1 MGRMEQRRQEA
12 RKKRKVKRWIFIPL
26 LVIVLPLT
34 LFGTYLGYKV
44 VTTASDMQEDLARGE
59 KSEKR
64 DEAVDISKDHF
75 SVLFL
80 GVDTDDP
87 NENSRAD
94 ALILATFNREDSSIK
109 LLSIPRDS
117 LVDIPGR
124 QNRDKIN
131 HAHAFGGVDLTIDTV
146 ENMLDIPVDFYTK
159 MNFHGFVDIID
170 ALGGVEVDVPF
181 DFETHGTEGS
191 ANMVYF
197 EEGRQHL
204 DGEEALGYVRMRK
217 QDPRGDLGRGERQQ
231 EVMEAVIRRAGSIS
245 SVARYDDVLDEIG
258 NNMSTNLS
266 LGNILSLHPYA
277 QSLDSIETVN
287 LSGSDLTQNG
297 VYYYQVSED
306 SLQEA
311 RDRLKVHLDMIEEP
325 HTYSAQEASDYE

>member
-1 MGRMEQRRQEA
+1 MDVGRRNLKGAFKPMGRMEQRRQEA
-12 RKKRKVKRWIFIPL
+12 RKKRKIKRWIFIPL

-59 KSEKR
+59 KSDKR

-170 ALGGVEVDVPF
+170 AWAVLKL
-181 DFETHGTEGS
+181 TCRLILKL
-191 ANMVYF
+191 MV
-197 EEGRQHL
+197 QK
-204 DGEEALGYVRMRK
+204 EAPIWCTLK
-217 QDPRGDLGRGERQQ
+217 KD
-231 EVMEAVIRRAGSIS
+231 ASI
-245 SVARYDDVLDEIG
+245 
-258 NNMSTNLS
+258 
-266 LGNILSLHPYA
+266 
-277 QSLDSIETVN
+277 
-287 LSGSDLTQNG
+287 LTAKKP
-297 VYYYQVSED
+297 
-306 SLQEA
+306 LA
-311 RDRLKVHLDMIEEP
+311 
-325 HTYSAQEASDYE
+325 TYE